1 MIRGVCIPLI
11 VSTLVLDSVCIY
23 LLDVK
28 AHLCRSS
35 DAITGNN
42 FDSPKMF
49 IIGNNCMYKGI
60 FCYGGNNESCKHQII
75 WKVLLYQL

>member
-42 FDSPKMF
+42 LILQKCVSLAITACIK
-49 IIGNNCMYKGI
+49 
-60 FCYGGNNESCKHQII
+60 ESSAMEVIM
-75 WKVLLYQL
+75 KVANTK